1 MVNENCFKIT
11 CSYGTCIIYKH
22 FTKFYR
28 QLGKTPGCIHNEWHQ
43 LAFKL
48 SLHNLVTYLPILRR
62 SSRGT
67 GRSRRNIRRR
77 SFINTGFSCGTKAIQ
92 SSEAGNTGSRASSR
106 RAVVRRT
113 DERHC
118 CGLQLHLFLFSKAV
132 FFDICTE
139 ATTEAAIVRPTL
151 SVNLERS
158 SRKQHYFFFTERCI
172 IM

>member
-1 MVNENCFKIT
+1 MVNKNCFKIT
-11 CSYGTCIIYKH
+11 CINYKH
-22 FTKFYR
+22 STKSYSYEGR
-28 QLGKTPGCIHNEWHQ
+28 TPGCTHNKLRQ

-67 GRSRRNIRRR
+67 GRSRRNISGR
-77 SFINTGFSCGTKAIQ
+77 SFVNTGFSCGTKAIQ

-158 SRKQHYFFFTERCI
+158 SRK
-172 IM
+172 